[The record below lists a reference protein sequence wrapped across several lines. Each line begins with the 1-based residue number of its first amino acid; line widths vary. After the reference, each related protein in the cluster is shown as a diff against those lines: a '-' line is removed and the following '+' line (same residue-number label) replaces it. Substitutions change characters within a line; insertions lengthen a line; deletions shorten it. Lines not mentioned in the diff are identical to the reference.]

1 MNRMV
6 LLCLLVVNL
15 FSYDLKKADFA
26 TFCNYVS
33 YHTNK
38 NIVISQEVPTNF
50 SVFMPMDNMTS
61 KEMLDS
67 FFIILKSQNLNYKI
81 IDNTILVYKKL
92 PKKEISP
99 KLEDFVIRFDY
110 IPKKIIASYLTNFYP
125 NYKFQIFQNRF
136 IITCTKKD
144 YQKILYSIS
153 KIQSSYK
160 KANINFLITV
170 IDNKKAKE
178 LDNSLTIKSPFHHS
192 SLFDLVTD
200 TASVSSSIT
209 NKFTSFIKFL
219 NSKNVAQTISKPTIS
234 LIDSSDYTLESVHSI
249 PYVTKTVSV
258 DKDGNPVTQSD
269 LQYKDIGLKIYI
281 SFFIRR
287 LNF

>member
-1 MNRMV
+1 M
-6 LLCLLVVNL
+6 
-15 FSYDLKKADFA
+15 
-26 TFCNYVS
+26 
-33 YHTNK
+33 
-38 NIVISQEVPTNF
+38 
-50 SVFMPMDNMTS
+50 
-61 KEMLDS
+61 
-67 FFIILKSQNLNYKI
+67 
-81 IDNTILVYKKL
+81 
-92 PKKEISP
+92 
-99 KLEDFVIRFDY
+99 
-110 IPKKIIASYLTNFYP
+110 NFYP

-136 IITCTKKD
+136 IITCTKED

-170 IDNKKAKE
+170 INNKKAKE
-178 LDNSLTIKSPFHHS
+178 LDNSLTIKSPFHNS
-192 SLFDLVTD
+192 ALFDLVTD

-219 NSKNVAQTISKPTIS
+219 NSKNVAQTISKPTIF

-269 LQYKDIGLKIYI
+269 LQYKDVGLKIYI
-281 SFFIRR
+281 KNVYITDKNIDFDMDIYIENIISYVDNKPITDTKHFNTHIQLSKKSSNYLIAGLRSVTKIHQENKIPGLGDIPFIGLLFKNKKDSVEDLSFTFYISTNYFRR
-287 LNF
+287 IKE